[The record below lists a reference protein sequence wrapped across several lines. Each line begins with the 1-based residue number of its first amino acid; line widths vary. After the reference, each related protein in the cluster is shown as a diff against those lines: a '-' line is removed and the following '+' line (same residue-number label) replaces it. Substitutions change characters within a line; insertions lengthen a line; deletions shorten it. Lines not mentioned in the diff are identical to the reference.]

1 MAYLTFGV
9 CFPLFS
15 EGSPGQFVMERQ
27 QGTRELQNIR
37 ALRNPEK
44 AQNAGGV
51 QNIRESRNMENPKD
65 TVEIQNRK
73 ESQNIKELQNTTQLL
88 NWQEPQTRDEPQDKP
103 KIKLTGNRLTIED
116 LPENEVLEIYNIM
129 GTMVF
134 NQRVNAGTTQVTL
147 PVPRGYY
154 IIKIG
159 KFTRKI
165 AIK

>member
-1 MAYLTFGV
+1 MLSLTWSTGYHM
-9 CFPLFS
+9 FS
-15 EGSPGQFVMERQ
+15 QESRGLLEVKGYARDS
-27 QGTRELQNIR
+27 
-37 ALRNPEK
+37 A
-44 AQNAGGV
+44 
-51 QNIRESRNMENPKD
+51 RESTTIEVPLISYRSHSLENRNSSSLEKQPALIQRQADSSRNKEHLLPKEPKN
-65 TVEIQNRK
+65 EI
-73 ESQNIKELQNTTQLL
+73 
-88 NWQEPQTRDEPQDKP
+88 
-103 KIKLTGNRLTIED
+103 KIKLLENNLTIEN
-116 LPENEVLEIYNIM
+116 LSQEGILEIYNIM